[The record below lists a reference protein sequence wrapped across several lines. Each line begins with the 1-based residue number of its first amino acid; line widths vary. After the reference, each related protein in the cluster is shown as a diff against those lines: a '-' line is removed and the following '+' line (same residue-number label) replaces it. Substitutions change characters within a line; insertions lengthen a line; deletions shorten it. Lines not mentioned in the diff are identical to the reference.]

1 MKKIAMLQGKDMTDS
16 IFAQKHLDR
25 LGGMG
30 RLMVNPISGRPS
42 PEHVAELIEGAEVA
56 ITSWGCP
63 PLTPAILDRA
73 PDLKVI
79 LHAAGTIK
87 GIVVP
92 EVGERGIRVSN
103 ASDALG
109 QGVAETALGLTI
121 VSLKNIWRLAQNM
134 RKGEWSK
141 SNVTELYDITIG
153 VIGAGKAGGH
163 YIRLLRQF
171 DVRILVFDPA
181 QSEERIKEMGAELV
195 SLEQL
200 LRESDVVSIHAPA
213 IPETAGMLNEERLS
227 WMKDEAILIN
237 TARGTIIDEA
247 ALTAEL
253 TKGRL
258 WVCLDVT
265 YPEPAAADHP
275 FRSLPNVILTPH
287 IAGAVNNGKRRIAAY
302 VIDELERFQQG
313 LPMHGEVNLGNL
325 HVMA

>member
-1 MKKIAMLQGKDMTDS
+1 MKIAMLQGKETTDG
-16 IFAQKHLDR
+16 IFAQKHLDAI
-25 LGGMG
+25 GKMG
-30 RLMVNPISGRPS
+30 ELVMNPIAGRPS
-42 PEHVAELIEGAEVA
+42 AEQIAELIDGAEVA

-63 PLTPAILDRA
+63 ALTPGILDRA
-73 PDLKVI
+73 PNLKVI
-79 LHAAGTIK
+79 LHAAGTVK
-87 GIVVP
+87 GIVTP

-121 VSLKNIWRLAQNM
+121 VSLKNIWRLAQSM

-141 SNVTELYDITIG
+141 AKVTELYDITVG
-153 VIGAGKAGGH
+153 VIGAGRAGGH

-181 QSEERIKEMGAELV
+181 QSAERIKEMGAELV

-200 LRESDVVSIHAPA
+200 LRESDVVSIHAPS
-213 IPETAGMLNEERLS
+213 IPETANMLNEKTLS
-227 WMKDEAILIN
+227 WMKDDAILIN

-258 WVCLDVT
+258 WACLDVT

-287 IAGAVNNGKRRIAAY
+287 LAGAVNNGKRRIAAY
-302 VIDELERFQQG
+302 VIDELARFQKG
-313 LPMHGEVNLGNL
+313 LPMHGEVHLGNL
-325 HVMA
+325 HLMA